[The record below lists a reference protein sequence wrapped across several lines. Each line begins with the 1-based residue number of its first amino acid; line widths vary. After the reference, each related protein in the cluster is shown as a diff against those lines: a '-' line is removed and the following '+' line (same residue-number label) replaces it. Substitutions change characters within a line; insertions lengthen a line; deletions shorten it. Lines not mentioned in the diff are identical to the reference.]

1 MFHILSAS
9 SWIRT
14 VAAEVL
20 NWTAL
25 SNELKLNVKLSEFS
39 TALSSI
45 MATPVHCRDVAPSNV
60 MTPLVG
66 A

>member
-9 SWIRT
+9 SWITT

-20 NWTAL
+20 NWAAVSDEFIL
-25 SNELKLNVKLSEFS
+25 NEKFSEFS

-45 MATPVHCRDVAPSNV
+45 METPVHCRDIVLLNV
-60 MTPLVG
+60 MTPCVG